1 MTETSLSQA
10 IDASNDA
17 SRYDA
22 NVKFL
27 LADKQILARI
37 LKYAVS
43 EFAGMRIEDIMEC
56 IEGDIEVSERLL
68 DPGLSNTSRISG
80 SGTEDNVPGE
90 GRIFYDIRF
99 TAYHK
104 KAEMKFL
111 VNIEAQKSSNA
122 GKLGYHLENRII
134 FYMARMISAQK
145 NTEFFHSDYDSLKRV
160 RSIWIC
166 MDNDA
171 DSDSIYEIGLDSR
184 AVFGRKSISYNTD
197 LMKAVIINIRNG
209 ENLKAS
215 QNILIS
221 LLEQLLSRRN
231 AEEKKRILT
240 EEYGMIMTID
250 LEGRINSMCNLSEC
264 IIEEGIEKGLRRGIQ
279 LMIESSQEF
288 GIAKDAVCAKLI
300 EKYKIDAEQAQR
312 YIESYWNDEI
322 DKNY

>member
-43 EFAGMRIEDIMEC
+43 EFAGMRIGDIMEC

-197 LMKAVIINIRNG
+197 LMKSVIINIRNG

-215 QNILIS
+215 HNILIS

-240 EEYGMIMTID
+240 EEYDMIMTID

-264 IIEEGIEKGLRRGIQ
+264 IIEEGIEKGLRQGIQ

-300 EKYKIDAEQAQR
+300 EKYKIDAEQAR
-312 YIESYWNDEI
+312 LYIESYWNDETSQ
-322 DKNY
+322 NY

>member
-68 DPGLSNTSRISG
+68 DPGLSNVSRASRISG

-231 AEEKKRILT
+231 AEEKKRILK

-264 IIEEGIEKGLRRGIQ
+264 IIEEGLR
-279 LMIESSQEF
+279 
-288 GIAKDAVCAKLI
+288 
-300 EKYKIDAEQAQR
+300 
-312 YIESYWNDEI
+312 
-322 DKNY
+322 